1 LQFYSCKK
9 TSQLSGKSWTN
20 KRDFPFLF
28 RKQCQIYQDNGEWN
42 SRFTESIHP
51 EWPPETN
58 LFVFKDFPSSCPDP
72 GASLTTHSVLILR

>member
-1 LQFYSCKK
+1 MA
-9 TSQLSGKSWTN
+9 SG
-20 KRDFPFLF
+20 
-28 RKQCQIYQDNGEWN
+28 N

-58 LFVFKDFPSSCPDP
+58 LFVFKDFPSSCLDP